1 MLLGG
6 LPLLALSLYR
16 EGGELSQRLPELTGV
31 PACHPAHSG
40 REAGPCVRPLYLP
53 TGCS

>member
-16 EGGELSQRLPELTGV
+16 ESGELSQRLPELTGAPV
-31 PACHPAHSG
+31 PKT
-40 REAGPCVRPLYLP
+40 LP
-53 TGCS
+53 VA